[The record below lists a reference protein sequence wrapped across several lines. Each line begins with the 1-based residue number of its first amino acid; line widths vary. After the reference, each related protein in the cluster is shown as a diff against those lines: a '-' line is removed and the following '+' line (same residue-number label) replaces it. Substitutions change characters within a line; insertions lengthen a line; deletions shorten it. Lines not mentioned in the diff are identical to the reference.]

1 MQSLSYH
8 NSLFAFLFMN
18 TLFLTIRK
26 SWLVIALILNILFIF
41 HRRILILHSLP
52 SIIIYIDVI
61 IWVACVLIE
70 VINLFKVYCFVLYM
84 LYVFKV
90 FVTFILNKI
99 IILFFKTIK
108 IRILKQLILQYK
120 LFFRAWLLLQISGII
135 RLRFGFLRVC

>member
-61 IWVACVLIE
+61 IWVAYVLIE